1 MEQIVPPHGI
11 KCSMVWNKYNDA
23 NNQYIKQM
31 KMKLTL
37 IRTDKQNKQFIKLV
51 PLENLLERL
60 QKDNKAEDVEALRSF
75 VRYAESWSI
84 FDKMHKLPV
93 VYPSAEM
100 KFSEGGT
107 LLTQRFNGL
116 LTLTLAPLRDEEEVE
131 AVKRMVAI
139 LPCTMLTLL
148 GSSGRSLK
156 IIVKACRP
164 DGSLPQTEE
173 EMEAF
178 CQQAYPIL
186 CQLYE
191 PLVRMAKTGDTL
203 QIAPA
208 EHGNGQR
215 LLMTGFRMTV
225 DQHLYYN
232 ADAVPLHIP
241 DGISAIE
248 KSECSP
254 SDTRET
260 ASPTVSQS
268 TRELIAQLEKY
279 YAFRMN
285 TVMGYVEYRSK
296 EKWYHGWRPVDE
308 RVENGL
314 AMKARLA
321 GLNVWDKDIKRYLR
335 SNMIQAY
342 NPIENYLWGL
352 YKKWDGYDYIGDLA
366 KRVPNNNPHWEEWF
380 RTWFLG
386 MVAQWLGKSRRY
398 GNSMVPL
405 LISKQGYNKS
415 TFCKSLI
422 PVDLQWGYNDGLVL
436 SERKSVL
443 QAMTQ
448 FLLINLDEF
457 NQITPRVQ
465 EGFLKNLIQQA
476 SVKVKRPYGKHVE
489 EFPRLASFI
498 ATANMTDILSDPTGN
513 RRFIG
518 IELTG
523 PIDMSRPINHDQLYA
538 QALELIDRNEP
549 YWLDEQQ
556 TKELMASNRQF
567 QMRSPEEMFFDECFA
582 IPESEEEGQYMTAAA
597 IFSVIKKKAGTA
609 ISHGNIRIFGRFLMN
624 IDHLKRKR
632 TRFGAEYLVLP
643 LQKG

>member
-1 MEQIVPPHGI
+1 
-11 KCSMVWNKYNDA
+11 
-23 NNQYIKQM
+23 
-31 KMKLTL
+31 MKLTL

-51 PLENLLERL
+51 SVEDLLE
-60 QKDNKAEDVEALRSF
+60 KVKEDNKTEDVEALRSF
-75 VRYAESWSI
+75 VHYAESWSS

-100 KFSEGGT
+100 KVSDDGT
-107 LLTQRFNGL
+107 LLPQRFNGL
-116 LTLTLAPLRDEEEVE
+116 FTLTLSPLRDEEEVE
-131 AVKRMVAI
+131 AVKRIAAV
-139 LPCTMLTLL
+139 LPCTMLALL

-156 IIVKACRP
+156 IMVKVCRP

-191 PLVRMAKTGDTL
+191 PLVRMAKTGDAL
-203 QIAPA
+203 QITPA
-208 EHGNGQR
+208 VRGKGQQ

-225 DQHLYYN
+225 DQHPYYN

-241 DGISAIE
+241 DGISVSE
-248 KSECSP
+248 KSEKLPFDSQ
-254 SDTRET
+254 ET
-260 ASPTVSQS
+260 TSSAVSQN
-268 TRELIAQLEKY
+268 TRELIALLEKH

-285 TVMGYVEYRSK
+285 TLMGYVEYRSK
-296 EKWYHGWRPVDE
+296 ENWYQGWRPVDE

-314 AMKARLA
+314 AMEARLA
-321 GLNVWDKDIKRYLR
+321 GLNVWDKDVKRYLR
-335 SNMIQAY
+335 SDMVRAY
-342 NPIENYLWGL
+342 NPIKEYLWGL

-422 PVDLQWGYNDGLVL
+422 PVDLQWGYNDSLVL

-443 QAMTQ
+443 QAMSQ

-457 NQITPRVQ
+457 NQIAPRVQ

-489 EFPRLASFI
+489 EFQRLASFI

-518 IELTG
+518 IELTD
-523 PIDMSRPINHDQLYA
+523 PIDLSRPINHDQLYA
-538 QALELIDRNEP
+538 QALELIDQNEP

-556 TKELMASNRQF
+556 TKELMESNRQF

-582 IPESEEEGQYMTAAA
+582 IPECEEDGQYMTAAA

-609 ISHGNIRIFGRFLMN
+609 IPHGNIRIFGRFLMN

-632 TRFGAEYLVLP
+632 TRFGAEYLVIP
-643 LQKG
+643 LQKE

>member
-1 MEQIVPPHGI
+1 
-11 KCSMVWNKYNDA
+11 
-23 NNQYIKQM
+23 
-31 KMKLTL
+31 MKLTL

-51 PLENLLERL
+51 PLEDFLE
-60 QKDNKAEDVEALRSF
+60 KVKEDNKTEDVKALRSF
-75 VRYAESWSI
+75 VRYAESWSS

-100 KFSEGGT
+100 KASDDGT
-107 LLTQRFNGL
+107 LLAQRFNGL
-116 LTLTLAPLRDEEEVE
+116 FTLTLSPLRDEEEVE
-131 AVKRMVAI
+131 TVKRMAAV

-178 CQQAYPIL
+178 CQQTYPIL

-203 QIAPA
+203 QITPA
-208 EHGNGQR
+208 VRGKGQR

-225 DQHLYYN
+225 DQHPYYH

-241 DGISAIE
+241 DGIFATEI
-248 KSECSP
+248 SETLP
-254 SDTRET
+254 SDTQET
-260 ASPTVSQS
+260 ASSAVSQN
-268 TRELIAQLEKY
+268 TRDLIAQLEKH

-296 EKWYHGWRPVDE
+296 EEWYQGWRPVDE

-314 AMKARLA
+314 AMEARLA
-321 GLNVWDKDIKRYLR
+321 GLDVWDKDIKRYLR
-335 SNMIQAY
+335 SDMVRAY
-342 NPIENYLWGL
+342 NPIKEYLWGL

-366 KRVPNNNPHWEEWF
+366 KRVPNNNPHWEKWF

-422 PVDLQWGYNDGLVL
+422 PAELQWGYNDSLVL

-443 QAMTQ
+443 QAMSQ

-489 EFPRLASFI
+489 EFQRLASFI
-498 ATANMTDILSDPTGN
+498 ATANMTDILSDPSGN

-523 PIDMSRPINHDQLYA
+523 PIDLSRPINHAQLYA
-538 QALELIDRNEP
+538 QALELIDQNEP

-556 TKELMASNRQF
+556 TKELMESNRQF
-567 QMRSPEEMFFDECFA
+567 QMRSPEEIFFDECFA
-582 IPESEEEGQYMTAAA
+582 IPECEEDGQYMTAAA

-609 ISHGNIRIFGRFLMN
+609 IPHGNIRIFGRFLMN

-632 TRFGAEYLVLP
+632 TRFGTEYLVLP